1 MLSVLFEGGQPHL
14 SLSLSLLRPL
24 LCPLAVTNPPHSQT
38 LNRKLSTSTST
49 TQPPEP
55 PMSTL
60 QVLRSPGVGLVLYI
74 LAHTMTLAL
83 GYTAVMPVVM
93 YEPVEKSG
101 FGFSP
106 AYISYSLAT
115 VGAAQALWILLVFP
129 PLQKRVGSRR
139 VLLWCAILWPFFM
152 AAYPILNEFLR
163 AGWQT
168 AFWIVTPIML
178 VLGSG
183 VSMAF
188 GAYNTFLPTTRTR
201 KKKQALTRTTIIT
214 INTSSCRPTPHQR
227 HLPPSR
233 SPRDCK
239 CPIINRQLG
248 CSSRSS
254 RPLHIHLRDRN
265 QARVGRWAFGMV
277 CDCTYCCI
285 ALSCSK
291 FSAAGRDAR

>member
-24 LCPLAVTNPPHSQT
+24 LCPLAVTNPPRSQT
-38 LNRKLSTSTST
+38 LNRKPSASTST

-152 AAYPILNEFLR
+152 TAYPILNEFLR

-188 GAYNTFLPTTRTR
+188 GAYNTFSAYN
-201 KKKQALTRTTIIT
+201 KKKEEKTSTNENNNNNNQYLQLPSNSSSTTSPPVPK
-214 INTSSCRPTPHQR
+214 SSG
-227 HLPPSR
+227 L
-233 SPRDCK
+233 
-239 CPIINRQLG
+239 
-248 CSSRSS
+248 
-254 RPLHIHLRDRN
+254 
-265 QARVGRWAFGMV
+265 
-277 CDCTYCCI
+277 
-285 ALSCSK
+285 
-291 FSAAGRDAR
+291 